1 MKQESH
7 FIVHK
12 NRQRGGMY
20 SRGMQRDERAQTFNM
35 VKGIFANV
43 LLD

>member
-20 SRGMQRDERAQTFNM
+20 SRGMQRDERAQTFN
-35 VKGIFANV
+35 KGIFANV